1 MKRLAFFLGLYFIQ
15 LCSCSNSLDAPS
27 YEKGNSPFLET
38 DLLAGMLRVKSA
50 GTTVLLGSSD
60 ALAKIIDRP
69 QMTVRLSYD
78 FSIGRTEV
86 TCAEFNSLMPEATGL
101 ALDCD
106 DGNLPATDVTY
117 YDAVLFANERGKAEG
132 LDTAYTYTSASLDAE
147 NHCTNLEGFAY
158 RPGVAAY
165 RLPTEAEWVLVAG
178 AYWKGAKAWTAENSA
193 YRLHGVCSK
202 DTAQTVCD
210 MMGNAMEWVND
221 WLGRFHD
228 TTLTNYVGAPDG
240 GALGQRVVKGG
251 SYRNAASSI
260 TLYGRG
266 DVYTVTSSTRAGYVG
281 FRLAFGAIPDAV
293 WMGNG
298 GRAQSSRTVPLASSA
313 TVRTVLGTRKAKL
326 AYRNDLTGNLSVI
339 DYSNGNLSVDEYDD
353 TLEVYHPEISPDGRR
368 VAFCTGLEGVAGKSS
383 LYVRD
388 LDAAGSV
395 PVKLDVESAAIPR
408 WRVLEDGDT
417 VIVYVTDA
425 GNNSEESAFRDA
437 STWQVKYAGGKFGTP
452 EKLFDGAYHGGIS
465 SDGRLAVTGARILR
479 ARMASEGSTVVHDGR
494 DTVWYG
500 GEQACN
506 VSLSKDSSRRT
517 LFLDFGGKTGR
528 EFVGYDYGTHERL
541 LVADSTGNLV
551 QSVEA
556 PARYSFDHSEWASSG
571 NFAVATLT
579 NVNGSHTE
587 IVLVDLFD
595 SAVVELVE
603 GDELWHP
610 CLWMKPGK
618 KEDENIALDADS
630 AGIYMNDGDDW
641 GTALMRYNMELLW
654 QYRDSAD
661 VVVVGSSRPFYSL
674 LPSLMNERFF
684 MVNFAQTPN
693 SIHMSRDFLESYL
706 FPHLKKLKY
715 VVLSL
720 DIDFWSK
727 ADGEKS
733 DNWFKNGYRKYPGY
747 VYDKNHNYWRDG
759 YPEGL
764 LEYTKSYLDV
774 EPYLLFEVD
783 RGAIFQMFCGG
794 WSDTPSIE
802 VDSTA
807 CDSEK
812 ELYENSFEAL
822 VDIVKSAANW
832 NIVVIG
838 VVFPQNPAY
847 RNTGAF
853 GRYGL
858 RRSVAEQYI
867 SRFEELEVQY
877 PNFKFL
883 DENKMGY
890 HGYAKEMFVD
900 DDHLCIEG
908 AKFITATVDSLL
920 MSLN

>member
-1 MKRLAFFLGLYFIQ
+1 MVDLFVLILFAFLL
-15 LCSCSNSLDAPS
+15 SDCSNSEIDAS
-27 YEKGNSPFLET
+27 TSANSGVELVETSLE
-38 DLLAGMLRVKSA
+38 GMLRVKSA

-595 SAVVELVE
+595 SAVVELVK

-610 CLWMKPGK
+610 CLWMQREKV
-618 KEDENIALDADS
+618 ENGDTDASLALDS
-630 AGIYMNDGDDW
+630 AGVYYVEGQDWVHEAMSVKMNI
-641 GTALMRYNMELLW
+641 LW
-654 QYRDSAD
+654 QNLDRIEILC
-661 VVVVGSSRPFYSL
+661 VGSSRVEDGLVATEVTSGFAINMGTPGNDLNASL
-674 LPSLMNERFF
+674 YIAENYGLVHIKRM
-684 MVNFAQTPN
+684 
-693 SIHMSRDFLESYL
+693 
-706 FPHLKKLKY
+706 K
-715 VVLSL
+715 VVVVSV
-720 DIDFWSK
+720 DIDLWQNTTEYSQRLFY
-727 ADGEKS
+727 DT
-733 DNWFKNGYRKYPGY
+733 PGY
-747 VYDKNHNYWRDG
+747 VYDSNHSFWQNGIPYGFIDAADYAMVGGIAPVLYYESRG
-759 YPEGL
+759 YVDNKPVSWGTPDVEMDSTWKSVPEGTIQWNL
-764 LEYTKSYLDV
+764 DRLEGFV
-774 EPYLLFEVD
+774 NRMEQ
-783 RGAIFQMFCGG
+783 RGI
-794 WSDTPSIE
+794 
-802 VDSTA
+802 
-807 CDSEK
+807 K
-812 ELYENSFEAL
+812 
-822 VDIVKSAANW
+822 
-832 NIVVIG
+832 VVGII
-838 VVFPQNPAY
+838 FPQNPGY
-847 RNTGAF
+847 KNTGAW
-853 GRYGL
+853 GRYGPT
-858 RRSVAEQYI
+858 RTVAKNTLDV
-867 SRFEELEVQY
+867 LENMQKRY
-877 PNFKFL
+877 SNFVLF
-883 DENKMGY
+883 DENRMGNHDY
-890 HGYAKEMFVD
+890 TDNMALNT
-900 DDHLCIEG
+900 DHLGDAG
-908 AKFITATVDSLL
+908 ARQVTLRLDSLL
-920 MSLN
+920 KTLR